1 MARHKRAQPPEEDE
15 PELNISSL
23 IDICFLLLIYF
34 LVTTTIKKKEQ
45 DLQLALPSSVPSTE
59 QPDIPPMF
67 IKIDRQGQIYVNAGP
82 AEERLDPPLDVE
94 IGERRVP
101 MLNQRLET
109 YVQAAEATKST
120 PLVQLYVEGEAK
132 HQRVVDVLNALA
144 KNQIEKVTFTD
155 LVDD

>member
-1 MARHKRAQPPEEDE
+1 MARHKRAQPLEEDE

-82 AEERLDPPLDVE
+82 AEERLDSDPAD
-94 IGERRVP
+94 RSVP
-101 MLNQRLET
+101 MLNQRLEG
-109 YVQAAEATKST
+109 YVTAANSTKSQ

-144 KNQIEKVTFTD
+144 KNQIGKVTFTD